1 MSLSSSLQFA
11 ALIFMALFLTKTWH
25 EIKIVIRVS
34 LAISDVC
41 LILTILANSFSVDEV
56 RSVAVSE
63 GK

>member
-1 MSLSSSLQFA
+1 
-11 ALIFMALFLTKTWH
+11 MALFLTKTWH